1 MKSSSL
7 LLIVVAIG
15 CGVLAMLGYQEALS
29 NSRPAEPMGEMLIAT
44 AEIRP
49 GTPLNETNTAFKRVP
64 LSAIP
69 EGAVTKKEEYENR
82 ALMATAVPGETI
94 MKAKLGEPGVF
105 GVASDIPPGMR
116 LISVEVDATM
126 SAGGLLQPGNRVDV
140 MVTFQ
145 SPNKRV
151 GTEVLTVL
159 EDIEVIAVDNR
170 LEATTDDKGVKGKV
184 ISLLVTPEQAMELKR
199 AESMG
204 RLHIMMRRPGDQT
217 KNRHRSFAER
227 LEEWEREKLG
237 VGSNVP
243 AGAKAEAEEKAAESS
258 QAAPKPAATNLEAF
272 LDENTA
278 SGAVAPAAAPPKT
291 WKIEIFAGDQ
301 RTVEELE
308 LPAEDPEPEH
318 VSGPDGRE
326 SVDEIGGDG
335 RAALR
340 EDAAATQPAAAPTV
354 LSVPAATL
362 TGPGVVGTLLKVF
375 LAVPTGPGGGQKAAS
390 AEAAEAADSA
400 GGPVA
405 TEPQFETQT
414 EARSE
419 RTENP

>member
-15 CGVLAMLGYQEALS
+15 CGLLAMLGYQEALS

-49 GTPLNETNTAFKRVP
+49 GTPLNDSNTAFKRVP

-170 LEATTDDKGVKGKV
+170 LEATTDEKGAKGKV

-199 AESMG
+199 AETMG

-217 KNRHRSFAER
+217 RNKHRSFAER

-237 VGSNVP
+237 GIGDVP
-243 AGAKAEAEEKAAESS
+243 AGARAELEKQQDPAEPSGSKGT
-258 QAAPKPAATNLEAF
+258 PALENF
-272 LDENTA
+272 LDRNTA
-278 SGAVAPAAAPPKT
+278 PVVPVVPERPKT

-301 RTVEELE
+301 KTVEEVE
-308 LPAEDPEPEH
+308 LPLETT
-318 VSGPDGRE
+318 
-326 SVDEIGGDG
+326 
-335 RAALR
+335 
-340 EDAAATQPAAAPTV
+340 DAAVPGEADALPAAARPVGGEVTAPARPTAPP
-354 LSVPAATL
+354 VPVGQSASL
-362 TGPGVVGTLLKVF
+362 LGTLLKSFFAGTEEETPEAAEPARVGPG
-375 LAVPTGPGGGQKAAS
+375 AESDGPGGHG
-390 AEAAEAADSA
+390 
-400 GGPVA
+400 
-405 TEPQFETQT
+405 EP
-414 EARSE
+414 
-419 RTENP
+419 